1 MKALLSVSAFSLISS
16 YAFAS
21 TAAAP
26 AAAAPA
32 AATPAAA
39 TQAAAAATGSSYGST
54 DGKKDSGTKI
64 NMRIHLDPFYK
75 NINDAAKN
83 FKIPKVD
90 SFRLFVE
97 RKFGEYSR
105 ADVEIRLSEFER
117 RDNGKKKVWYVD
129 SNDEGKSL
137 VNTDTLKYFHF
148 LFDVPAVEG
157 LELGYVRELESGL
170 FGYTDRIKSTTVV
183 ESPSFTGHMSR
194 VEGFRGNYKID
205 DKNKVTYHVARNP
218 DLNEYTLGTKPKETT
233 WYHKLTGTSKIEDTT
248 LEAGFGLQGQWLE
261 LSDKPSYELD
271 TFYHVVAEHKVD
283 DLKIKFG
290 IANDVYAV
298 AKLNSDGKLE
308 ADNNKALT
316 VLTGVK
322 YDLLPKE
329 VTLIGEIGYRDLKL
343 ASKGLVNYSDTNLP
357 KVDSAREASFVLA
370 GQIFLDEKLSFIP
383 SYNYYYSNRSHANTK
398 NTTGEVFADRKKLE
412 KGSDRKASK
421 TEQALG
427 LRIRYDY

>member
-1 MKALLSVSAFSLISS
+1 
-16 YAFAS
+16 
-21 TAAAP
+21 
-26 AAAAPA
+26 
-32 AATPAAA
+32 
-39 TQAAAAATGSSYGST
+39 
-54 DGKKDSGTKI
+54 
-64 NMRIHLDPFYK
+64 MRIHLDPFYK

-105 ADVEIRLSEFER
+105 ADVEIRLNEFES
-117 RDNGKKKVWYVD
+117 RDNGKKKVWYAD
-129 SNDEGKSL
+129 SNDEGKAL
-137 VNTDTLKYFHF
+137 VNTGTLKYFHF

-157 LELGYVRELESGL
+157 LELGYVRELEPGL
-170 FGYTDRIKSTTVV
+170 FGYTDRIKSTNVV

-218 DLNEYTLGTKPKETT
+218 DQNEYTLGTKPKDTT
-233 WYHKLTGTSKIEDTT
+233 WYHKLTGVSKIEDTT
-248 LEAGFGLQGQWLE
+248 LEAGFGLQGQWLP
-261 LSDKPSYELD
+261 LTDKASYKMD

-290 IANDVYAV
+290 IASDTYAV
-298 AKLNSDGKLE
+298 AKLNNEGKLE
-308 ADNNKALT
+308 ADDNQALT

-329 VTLIGEIGYRDLKL
+329 LTLIGEVGYRDLKM
-343 ASKGLVNYSDTNLP
+343 ANDGLTNYSDSKLP
-357 KVDSAREASFVLA
+357 KANSAREASFVLA
-370 GQIFLDEKLSFIP
+370 GQFFLDEKLSFIP
-383 SYNYYYSNRSHANTK
+383 SYNYYYSNRSQANSK

-412 KGSDRKASK
+412 TGSDRKASK